1 MNPLLLEKSAYH
13 IYMKNLLHSVKI
25 EKLMKNKVVLWLLF
39 AIALV
44 NMYAYLM
51 SANELYIAFMLLTG
65 FILSFFSKNMV
76 VILFFSICIPSLL
89 RFVMEWNELQEGLS
103 NNTIREGL
111 ETNDNA
117 TTQADNSSQSATK
130 DFVFPTDK
138 LERMKTIIANAIDKA
153 DKIDDPNKRSETK
166 TLLELEENVI
176 DQLGLIGKMLTKNK
190 GGSLEAS
197 PYKSTDSS
205 SSDKPTE
212 SSSDKSTESSSDK
225 STESSS
231 DKSIF

>member
-1 MNPLLLEKSAYH
+1 
-13 IYMKNLLHSVKI
+13 MKNLLHSVKL

-103 NNTIREGL
+103 NNTVREGL
-111 ETNDNA
+111 ETKED
-117 TTQADNSSQSATK
+117 ADPSSHHITK
-130 DFVFPTDK
+130 EFVFPTDK
-138 LERMKTIIANAIDKA
+138 LERMKTIIATAIDKA

-197 PYKSTDSS
+197 PSTDSSSSPSTDSS
-205 SSDKPTE
+205 SSDKN
-212 SSSDKSTESSSDK
+212 D
-225 STESSS
+225 
-231 DKSIF
+231 

>member
-1 MNPLLLEKSAYH
+1 
-13 IYMKNLLHSVKI
+13 MKNLLHSVKL

-103 NNTIREGL
+103 NNTVREGH
-111 ETNDNA
+111 ETKDDA
-117 TTQADNSSQSATK
+117 TTQADPSSQSITK

-205 SSDKPTE
+205 SSSDKPTESSSDKPTE
-212 SSSDKSTESSSDK
+212 SSSDKS
-225 STESSS
+225 
-231 DKSIF
+231 IF